1 MNECIPQVWQ
11 RMEGY
16 EETFELHEF
25 LMESEEVQRNLE
37 DRAYMKKLL
46 KKKEQRIDSLFEFM
60 YNMNKFLTKTS

>member
-11 RMEGY
+11 RMEVY

-46 KKKEQRIDSLFEFM
+46 KKKDQ
-60 YNMNKFLTKTS
+60 

>member
-46 KKKEQRIDSLFEFM
+46 KKKDQ
-60 YNMNKFLTKTS
+60 

>member
-1 MNECIPQVWQ
+1 
-11 RMEGY
+11 MEGY

>member
-1 MNECIPQVWQ
+1 
-11 RMEGY
+11 MEGY

-46 KKKEQRIDSLFEFM
+46 KKKDQWIDSLYEFM